1 MKDTKFFEDVKIL
14 LDGFETLYNL
24 NEIKKEVIEC
34 AIKIMSKIDMTPI
47 KGSEKEVLEL
57 VKKLDELTAINEK
70 MVETANMELLMKIT
84 KQTTERTK
92 ARCGSIS

>member
-1 MKDTKFFEDVKIL
+1 MKDVKFFENVKIL

-24 NEIKKEVIEC
+24 NEIKNQIIDC
-34 AIKIMSKIDMTPI
+34 AFELMSKTNLTPI
-47 KGSEKEVLEL
+47 KGSEKEFLDL
-57 VKKLDELTAINEK
+57 MKKLKELTAINEK
-70 MVETANMELLMKIT
+70 IVETANMELLMKIT